1 MIFVTTYNIS
11 TRKDSWYL
19 KTVLALICVTFIG
32 INLVNFDRTMY
43 EFNKNKENTSTRP
56 QELSSDSLAIDNV
69 YYQLKNKQNKNS
81 DELNRQ
87 SIAMDKIE
95 WLQQK
100 ESKNQWQ
107 SFNFADWNQ
116 NQELKDIKITAEER
130 ATIAEQ
136 LPHPFDDQFN
146 KNESKQTQSS
156 QQQSSQSSQKPKIQE
171 VDPNQTN
178 RMYQSEEEIYG
189 R

>member
-1 MIFVTTYNIS
+1 MDHIWFIVINFLFILDF
-11 TRKDSWYL
+11 KFL
-19 KTVLALICVTFIG
+19 K
-32 INLVNFDRTMY
+32 
-43 EFNKNKENTSTRP
+43 
-56 QELSSDSLAIDNV
+56 
-69 YYQLKNKQNKNS
+69 LK
-81 DELNRQ
+81 
-87 SIAMDKIE
+87 II
-95 WLQQK
+95 
-100 ESKNQWQ
+100 
-107 SFNFADWNQ
+107 
-116 NQELKDIKITAEER
+116 KDIKITAEER